1 MLDSLKED
9 IEQFNFLRDNFE
21 ALNSED
27 GDTAYTLAIQM
38 MICADRWCEIA
49 LNISKYAKELDN
61 SKTNLYN
68 WAYHKYRI
76 LMTMHEFCRVV
87 YRQCREE
94 LKNTFRGEM

>member
-1 MLDSLKED
+1 MLTELQDD
-9 IEQFNFLRDNFE
+9 IEQFNVLRDNFE

-27 GDTAYTLAIQM
+27 GDTAYKLALQM
-38 MICADRWCEIA
+38 IVCADRWCEIA
-49 LNISKYAKELDN
+49 LNISKYSKDLEN

-94 LKNTFRGEM
+94 MNNSFRNEM